1 MVELYNNHTY
11 VKVFAGVILFFAFIF
26 LIVLLGYQ
34 SGRNTVLSSG
44 SILEPYGT
52 MGEIIGELIIIILF
66 VIGVYLM
73 VYYFTLTNI
82 SKKLVISKEFKAV
95 SKINPKDKKQENKM
109 VNGVTGIPGNFDDI
123 QEEIISQ
130 QQELNSQVNQQA
142 KEYEA
147 RTIQLKNMM
156 LQQEER
162 KKKLLENNLN
172 TIQKQISVRKDI
184 EDKNISRL
192 ERELNNIQKQLI
204 VSDEK
209 IRSEILTNKSYIP
222 SERIPSER
230 FLDIPDKT
238 IKSTKSYSIQDE
250 LNHVYPTFK

>member
-1 MVELYNNHTY
+1 MAELYNNHTY

-52 MGEIIGELIIIILF
+52 IGEIIGEFIIIILF
-66 VIGVYLM
+66 VIAVYLM

-95 SKINPKDKKQENKM
+95 SKINPKDKKQESKM
-109 VNGVTGIPGNFDDI
+109 VTVNGITGIPGNFDDI

-147 RTIQLKNMM
+147 RTIQLKSMM
-156 LQQEER
+156 LQQEE
-162 KKKLLENNLN
+162 KKK
-172 TIQKQISVRKDI
+172 
-184 EDKNISRL
+184 
-192 ERELNNIQKQLI
+192 
-204 VSDEK
+204 
-209 IRSEILTNKSYIP
+209 
-222 SERIPSER
+222 
-230 FLDIPDKT
+230 KT
-238 IKSTKSYSIQDE
+238 
-250 LNHVYPTFK
+250 L